1 MYTGT
6 EGSELEL
13 AVVFERYRSIESKNG
28 TKRKVLIIFESRL
41 NDKRSTEMDQR
52 RWDTDI
58 G

>member
-6 EGSELEL
+6 ERSELEL

-28 TKRKVLIIFESRL
+28 TVLIIFESRL